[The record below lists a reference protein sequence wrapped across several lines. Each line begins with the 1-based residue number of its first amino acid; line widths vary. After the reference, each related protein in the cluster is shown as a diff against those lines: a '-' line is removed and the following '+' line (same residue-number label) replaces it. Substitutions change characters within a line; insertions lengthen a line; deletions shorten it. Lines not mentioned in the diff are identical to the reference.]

1 MKSLLLSLV
10 AATVL
15 GVVMSLPFQRGKK
28 LEQLIPLARSLGATK
43 FAHFVREANLTANF
57 TRKAGNFTLFVPDNA
72 AFEGLSKNITRNKTL
87 LAQLVLFHSVN
98 GTYNR
103 SELIRNKNLT
113 TLSGGFLYF
122 NHTKKKVVLVN
133 NVTITGFNKRAS
145 NGFIF
150 LVSKVILEGSG
161 LVNKTNNKKSGQ
173 VRRQAYVLC
182 RNGTWGVNC
191 TIHGNGTHGNGTHG
205 NYTHIT
211 NTVSQPIV
219 HASGRLCRNGF
230 LGINCTQHG
239 NGTHGNGT
247 HGNGT
252 LCRNGFW
259 GINCTHYGNG
269 THGNGT
275 HGNGTLCLNGFWGI
289 NCTRY
294 GNGTHGNGTH
304 GNGTHGNMTHGSI
317 THILSLGYGQ
327 YSTLIADLMKSGVW
341 SELERP
347 QVTLLAPTNAAFSK
361 LPTAYRN
368 NLDNHAKFLE
378 STMMYH
384 VLDGIHAPTSLHQ
397 NDMLTSLEGHRI
409 HVSMQNGHVQR
420 FNKASILN
428 VIHATNG
435 VIYVLD
441 GVLHLPSNP
450 IV

>member
-1 MKSLLLSLV
+1 MKTLLLSLV

-15 GVVMSLPFQRGKK
+15 GVVMSLPFQRKK

-103 SELIRNKNLT
+103 SELIRNKKLK

-122 NHTKKKVVLVN
+122 NHTKKKAVLVN

-161 LVNKTNNKKSGQ
+161 LVNKTNNTMSGQ

-205 NYTHIT
+205 NYTHIP
-211 NTVSQPIV
+211 NTVSQPIM
-219 HASGRLCRNGF
+219 HANGR
-230 LGINCTQHG
+230 
-239 NGTHGNGT
+239 
-247 HGNGT
+247 

-259 GINCTHYGNG
+259 GINCTH
-269 THGNGT
+269 
-275 HGNGTLCLNGFWGI
+275 
-289 NCTRY
+289 Y

-317 THILSLGYGQ
+317 THILSQGYGQ

-397 NDMLTSLEGHRI
+397 NDMLTSLAGHRI

-420 FNKASILN
+420 FNKANILK